1 MSQQATPK
9 RKYHSRRREEQA
21 RETKRRILD
30 AALLLFFRHGY
41 TGATMEAIAQE
52 ADVAPLTVYAA
63 FGNKAS
69 LLSALVAVSV
79 GGDDQSIPLLQ
90 RPEPQAVLHETNP
103 IVQIRRFA
111 TNISDIL
118 ERVAPIVEIMRM
130 AAKTEPDIAVA
141 LEALLERRFR
151 NLSVFVQALATH
163 TSLREGLNEE
173 AATEIVWTIAGP
185 DVYRL
190 LTTDRGWSKD
200 RFAQWLG
207 DSLTR
212 LLLP

>member
-1 MSQQATPK
+1 MSQPTTPR
-9 RKYHSRRREEQA
+9 RKYNSRRREEQA

-30 AALLLFFRHGY
+30 AALVLFGRHGY

-52 ADVAPLTVYAA
+52 AGVAPLTVYSA
-63 FGNKAS
+63 FGSKAA
-69 LLSALVAVSV
+69 LLAALVAVSV
-79 GGDDQSIPLLQ
+79 GGDDQPIPLLQ
-90 RPEPQAVLHETNP
+90 RPEPQAVLRETNP

-118 ERVAPIVEIMRM
+118 ERMAPIVAIMRM
-130 AAKTEPDIAVA
+130 AAKTEPDIAIA
-141 LEALLERRFR
+141 LAALLERRFE
-151 NLSVFVQALATH
+151 NLRVFVQALAAH
-163 TSLREGLNEE
+163 TNLRDGLDVD
-173 AATEIVWTIAGP
+173 AATETVWAIAGP
-185 DVYRL
+185 DVYLL
-190 LTTDRGWSKD
+190 LTIDRGWSKE